1 MKISDLQSQVD
12 LNKNIICYLEYQMSH
27 IKDRIVLLNINNQFD
42 ISHKSR
48 ELTNMQL
55 AQEYKLCSSY
65 KKKIKQYAKLQR
77 ALKSELAY
85 RIQCNRVT
93 REVEALTQKA
103 KTEGWEV
110 LVVDDTTYNQMRKGE

>member
-1 MKISDLQSQVD
+1 MKISDLQRQIALNRETIRSCEWD
-12 LNKNIICYLEYQMSH
+12 LLHYGDVKYKTNK
-27 IKDRIVLLNINNQFD
+27 R
-42 ISHKSR
+42 
-48 ELTNMQL
+48 
-55 AQEYKLCSSY
+55 
-65 KKKIKQYAKLQR
+65 KKIKQYAKLQR

-110 LVVDDTTYNQMRKGE
+110 LVVDDNTYNQMWKGE